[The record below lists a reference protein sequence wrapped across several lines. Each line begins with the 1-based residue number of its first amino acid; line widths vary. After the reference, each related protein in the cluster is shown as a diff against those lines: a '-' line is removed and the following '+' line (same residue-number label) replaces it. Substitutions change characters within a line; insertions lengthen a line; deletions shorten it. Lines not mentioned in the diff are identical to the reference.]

1 MDLRSVEIGIC
12 EFVGWCLFIRC
23 IWRSSTEMR
32 NWDVDGL
39 FVLVGIVVMMAVQIC
54 QIAGEMK

>member
-1 MDLRSVEIGIC
+1 
-12 EFVGWCLFIRC
+12 
-23 IWRSSTEMR
+23 MR